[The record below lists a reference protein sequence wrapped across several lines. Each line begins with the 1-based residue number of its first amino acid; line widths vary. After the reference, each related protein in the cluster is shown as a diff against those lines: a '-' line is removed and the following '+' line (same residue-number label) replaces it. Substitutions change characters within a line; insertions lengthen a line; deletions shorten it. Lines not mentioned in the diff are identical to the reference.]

1 MTGRSGLGKG
11 QVSHTGQEPE
21 DDILHPGRVRVSPL
35 PGLLVDVFVT
45 HTAAWNSNIW
55 YRNHQINQLIGWVND
70 SDADFVILGG
80 DLNTN
85 PIDNET
91 GYRNLKMAMVNSMEE
106 FFLDKQARKTWV
118 QVFPN
123 NCFSGGLA

>member
-1 MTGRSGLGKG
+1 M
-11 QVSHTGQEPE
+11 
-21 DDILHPGRVRVSPL
+21 
-35 PGLLVDVFVT
+35 DVFVT
-45 HTAAWNSNIW
+45 HTAASKSNIW
-55 YRNHQINQLIGWVND
+55 YRNYQINQLIGWVNS

-91 GYRNLKMAMVNSMEE
+91 GYRNLQTAMVNSMEE
-106 FFLDKQARKTWV
+106 FFLDKQARKTSV

-123 NCFSGGLA
+123 NCFSGGLAQSEQSNSQQS